1 MMLFGQVPIQHL
13 KLVLTNFWNAP
24 VECDD
29 PQFYAVEIVGLI
41 KDVQVISVSFFFIA
55 GVYLRNCFFSFFCF
69 LVCIDFERTEESFI
83 I

>member
-24 VECDD
+24 VECDH
-29 PQFYAVEIVGLI
+29 PQFYAVEIVGSI
-41 KDVQVISVSFFFIA
+41 KDVQVISISSFFHCWSVFEE
-55 GVYLRNCFFSFFCF
+55 LFFLFFCF
-69 LVCIDFERTEESFI
+69 LVWIDFERTENPFI